1 MSVSLYHYWRSSSSW
16 RVRWA
21 LIHKG
26 IETKYV
32 PVNLLEGEQ
41 NASGYKARNP
51 MGFVPALEVGGRLLG
66 ESVAILEYLEETHPT
81 PALLPRDPWLRGR
94 ARQLV
99 EIVNAGTQPLQN
111 LYVLRT
117 LYTSEDERAAWSRK
131 VITRGLDALEATL
144 NEVRTSEG
152 VTGPFSLGDELSL
165 ADLFLVPQLYN
176 ARRFKVDLTSYPTAL
191 AIETAALASPS
202 GQASHPDR
210 FRPE

>member
-26 IETKYV
+26 IEAKYV
-32 PVNLLEGEQ
+32 AVNLLEGEQ

-51 MGFVPALEVGGRLLG
+51 MGFVPALEVDGRLLG

-81 PALLPRDPWLRGR
+81 PALLPRDAWLRAR

-99 EIVNAGTQPLQN
+99 ELVNAGTQPLQN

-144 NEVRTSEG
+144 NEIRKSEG
-152 VTGPFSLGDELSL
+152 VTGVYSLGDELSV

-176 ARRFKVDLTSYPTAL
+176 ARRFKVDLTPYPLAL